1 MKRPSPSLVIS
12 LIALFVALGGTG
24 YAATQLPKN
33 SVGPRQIKKGAVT
46 TEKISRA
53 TRKALTGKV
62 GATGA
67 IGATGAAGPTGA
79 AGAAGAQG
87 PQGIQ
92 GVQGDKGAPGTAK
105 AFGLIDSTGTV
116 SLGQGIT
123 SANVQKIGAG
133 AYCIFGLNFTPQN
146 AIATI
151 ETIATGDTI
160 STGITG
166 GGTACPDGTQV
177 RAFVFDKNDLA
188 SDHSFFLL
196 LN

>member
-1 MKRPSPSLVIS
+1 
-12 LIALFVALGGTG
+12 
-24 YAATQLPKN
+24 
-33 SVGPRQIKKGAVT
+33 VT
-46 TEKISRA
+46 TRKISQA
-53 TRKALTGKV
+53 TRKALKGKAGAVGPV
-62 GATGA
+62 GATGS
-67 IGATGAAGPTGA
+67 TGSAGST
-79 AGAAGAQG
+79 GAQG

-92 GVQGDKGAPGTAK
+92 GVQGAPGTAK
-105 AFGLIDSTGTV
+105 AFGLIDAGGTV

-123 SANVQKIGAG
+123 SANVEKIGAG
-133 AYCIFGLNFTPQN
+133 AYCVFGLDFTPRN

-166 GGTACPDGTQV
+166 GGTGCPDGTQV
-177 RAFVFDKNDLA
+177 RAFVFDKNDLS